1 MTQTWHITGQEL
13 WSKVD
18 SMAHTWP
25 SPLGHHFAWNSYTSV
40 YSSLCTAVSKH
51 LYPGATPAS
60 FSRGLENKLILITE
74 LKLRVGGN
82 YFQNCQSPPAI
93 LSVTP
98 KKLEE
103 VKWSIHLAK
112 WERPIWTIL
121 FTGTYQKL
129 FVIYIPGL
137 RFFLCIHLLNL
148 SFLIFKNLV
157 YVSIYLGYW
166 KNDHI
171 IRGHYISL
179 TASHQLIKMGNTWL
193 SHKQLNRFGIDG
205 LALPLFRWDLWCTH
219 FAWNSSIYVC
229 LFQPLY
235 SSLFTLVSWRHPGL
249 SRGLENKLILTNDRP
264 EFFKKW

>member
-121 FTGTYQKL
+121 FTVTYQKL
-129 FVIYIPGL
+129 FVIFIPGL
-137 RFFLCIHLLNL
+137 HFF
-148 SFLIFKNLV
+148 FKNL
-157 YVSIYLGYW
+157 L
-166 KNDHI
+166 DI
-171 IRGHYISL
+171 ICVFTCLVLVFLVLKIWFRSQFTLDTEKMTFTQTIKWLWHWWVCSSSL
-179 TASHQLIKMGNTWL
+179 SLILVVHTFCLEQL
-193 SHKQLNRFGIDG
+193 
-205 LALPLFRWDLWCTH
+205 C
-219 FAWNSSIYVC
+219 VC
-229 LFQPLY
+229 LFQPQ
-235 SSLFTLVSWRHPGL
+235 
-249 SRGLENKLILTNDRP
+249 
-264 EFFKKW
+264 